1 MTTFFCRR
9 VYILSHSDVLYIGRA
24 THYCQY
30 KHFVNLKID
39 HGGQA
44 NTAYIILW
52 HHNIHV
58 KLFRSWCITLG
69 GSQCTRYQKLWAPF
83 QHQYDDVHLNCSD
96 SDISIIKS
104 IYTNHKISQWHLGVH
119 DLTSKR
125 KQKYFCILEI
135 KMDHITKVDQNHR
148 FFLRIFF
155 PTHFD
160 HWKPKYGSW
169 QCCILWNLS
178 MCLHK
183 KSCSTFLWCRTH
195 LLNISF

>member
-1 MTTFFCRR
+1 MQFCYFLNPLKRLMKTSTL
-9 VYILSHSDVLYIGRA
+9 YILSHSDVLYIGRA

-104 IYTNHKISQWHLGVH
+104 IYTNHKISLNEM
-119 DLTSKR
+119 
-125 KQKYFCILEI
+125 YFWI
-135 KMDHITKVDQNHR
+135 R
-148 FFLRIFF
+148 
-155 PTHFD
+155 
-160 HWKPKYGSW
+160 
-169 QCCILWNLS
+169 
-178 MCLHK
+178 
-183 KSCSTFLWCRTH
+183 
-195 LLNISF
+195 